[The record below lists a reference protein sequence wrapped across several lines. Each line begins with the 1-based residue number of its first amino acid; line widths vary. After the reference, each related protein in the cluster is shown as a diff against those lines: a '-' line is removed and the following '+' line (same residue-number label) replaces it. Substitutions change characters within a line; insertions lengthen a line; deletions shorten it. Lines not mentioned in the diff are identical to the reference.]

1 MSKKGMTSADWLEH
15 VVAWRHSGLSQAA
28 YERVQ
33 GFRAKSLSHWVGR
46 FNARGDA
53 HGDASAAVLTAPKSI
68 KPLTLVAVQV
78 QARALDGAGDVLG
91 QAAAPP
97 PPPTLAHHCIKLHHP
112 SGWVMEWPAQ
122 SGASLLEWA
131 RGL

>member
-15 VVAWRHSGLSQAA
+15 VVAWRRSGLSQAA
-28 YERVQ
+28 YERLQ

-46 FNARGDA
+46 FNAHGDA
-53 HGDASAAVLTAPKSI
+53 HGDASAAVLTAPKSL

-78 QARALDGAGDVLG
+78 QARALDGAGDVLA
-91 QAAAPP
+91 QAAAPQ

-112 SGWVMEWPAQ
+112 SGWVMQWPVQA
-122 SGASLLEWA
+122 GASLLEWA

>member
-28 YERVQ
+28 YERLQ

-46 FNARGDA
+46 FKA
-53 HGDASAAVLTAPKSI
+53 HSDASAAVLTAPKSL

-78 QARALDGAGDVLG
+78 QARALDGAVDVLA
-91 QAAAPP
+91 QAAAPQ
-97 PPPTLAHHCIKLHHP
+97 PPPTLAHHCIKLRHP
-112 SGWVMEWPAQ
+112 SGWVMEWPVQ